1 MVGHGNRQDERQ
13 HPNVV
18 HGPNSSPH
26 RTRPAQQP
34 NRASPTTGGCY
45 AACKVQSS
53 VGRKDGNQHRKRH
66 QRVIV
71 RANQV
76 HGSHGTPSGCHAEQ
90 LPFSM
95 IYSVTDGTF
104 PFFLPSET
112 GNVPSV
118 PGLCPSPGSETGCS
132 TTGSRVHISLVA
144 IAFHFMRRRFGLLL
158 YRHCSALPLRMRTEI

>member
-13 HPNVV
+13 HPNVM

-45 AACKVQSS
+45 AASKVQSS

-90 LPFSM
+90 LPLSM

-104 PFFLPSET
+104 PCFFSSET

-118 PGLCPSPGSETGCS
+118 PGLCPSPSSE
-132 TTGSRVHISLVA
+132 LVA
-144 IAFHFMRRRFGLLL
+144 QRPDHEFIFLSLLL
-158 YRHCSALPLRMRTEI
+158 HFTSCGEDSGSSCID